1 MFQARGLDQVDQLPV
16 HEVNK
21 DNDYDEDDDNQ
32 LLSMIINDQVGHLPV

>member
-21 DNDYDEDDDNQ
+21 DTDNDEDDDNQ
-32 LLSMIINDQVGHLPV
+32 